1 MLKTR
6 PSHTRL
12 HGLTL
17 TLTAIVALSTGNRA
31 TAEVP
36 AAPTGNQNTATPG
49 TTKDAKPSPAQSN
62 STRALISSRGCESA
76 TAGTGNK
83 IITYQ
88 GKTHVAWL
96 DSNENGYFAVVRT
109 LDRKTGTWSQTH
121 TIGKSHDN
129 HGRPAM
135 TIDRQ
140 GYLHVVYGLHHN
152 AIPYRRSLRPN
163 DASAWTEPIVF
174 GNKLSY
180 PTLMC
185 GADGALYLTGRYEWS
200 GVRLYV
206 KPPGQAWEDRGLIMR
221 SEQRCRGYAAFH
233 SGLAWGPQQR
243 VLHFACRTFQSSKG
257 QPSEWWGD
265 IQSVNYMRSD
275 DLGRTWKRADGTP
288 ITLPATMETA
298 DLLMG
303 GEGFDPKPGIRNDGT
318 IVVDSQGHP
327 YVLYYRNTPEKP
339 GQSYLAR
346 HDGDRWQQL
355 PLQSAMEK
363 HHPGW
368 AIVDSRAGL
377 SITTDDVLCL
387 TLIVAPIDHPK
398 AAWNGKPLSKYFHE
412 PAYWTNYIPQ
422 SKRIVWLESRDG
434 GQTFITRRIVN
445 PDPQRGE
452 VQPSLERPTG
462 FNRIPAG
469 SYPGLLYVS
478 TKTFTKWN
486 EEKLVDNDVVWL
498 QVEARQRKP

>member
-6 PSHTRL
+6 RSHTRL

-17 TLTAIVALSTGNRA
+17 TLTAIVALSTGGRA
-31 TAEVP
+31 AAEVP
-36 AAPTGNQNTATPG
+36 VAPTGNQNTATPG
-49 TTKDAKPSPAQSN
+49 TTKGAKPSPAQSN

-200 GVRLYV
+200 GVRL
-206 KPPGQAWEDRGLIMR
+206 
-221 SEQRCRGYAAFH
+221 S
-233 SGLAWGPQQR
+233 
-243 VLHFACRTFQSSKG
+243 
-257 QPSEWWGD
+257 
-265 IQSVNYMRSD
+265 
-275 DLGRTWKRADGTP
+275 
-288 ITLPATMETA
+288 
-298 DLLMG
+298 
-303 GEGFDPKPGIRNDGT
+303 
-318 IVVDSQGHP
+318 
-327 YVLYYRNTPEKP
+327 
-339 GQSYLAR
+339 
-346 HDGDRWQQL
+346 
-355 PLQSAMEK
+355 
-363 HHPGW
+363 
-368 AIVDSRAGL
+368 
-377 SITTDDVLCL
+377 
-387 TLIVAPIDHPK
+387 VAPLVP
-398 AAWNGKPLSKYFHE
+398 
-412 PAYWTNYIPQ
+412 
-422 SKRIVWLESRDG
+422 
-434 GQTFITRRIVN
+434 
-445 PDPQRGE
+445 
-452 VQPSLERPTG
+452 PT
-462 FNRIPAG
+462 A
-469 SYPGLLYVS
+469 
-478 TKTFTKWN
+478 
-486 EEKLVDNDVVWL
+486 
-498 QVEARQRKP
+498 